1 MNPCL
6 ATRVRNSH
14 PARKGAAPRAHKV
27 AVWKAALSQLE
38 RDQQDCSNLDVKRVA
53 SRLGSAKQWLNAL
66 ALFQRVAA
74 VRVRHDATLTNSIA
88 SACNFNT
95 GPWKTS
101 LKLLH
106 SLPTAGIPP
115 DAFSCGVCV
124 KALNGIVLSRGIAWE
139 EAYDL
144 LALQYSQHSQLS
156 PIVWGTVLDTMGKA
170 RGWKLALNL
179 LMSMWLNTP
188 RSPSPDAQCVN
199 VVITSAGL
207 EGWRASLDLLLVDNV
222 DEISFNSAMA
232 NLQGDFQ
239 QALVWGLLS
248 RMRSLAIEPS
258 EVTYGTAANAFG
270 SAWSSALQSLSCGMW
285 SSTAPNV
292 VAFGACLNACQKSAN
307 WKTSL
312 TLIQSLDLAS
322 LQLNAPCS
330 GAALNS
336 CSMGRKWGRALA
348 LIHGFNC
355 FPIRLTMPMV
365 GAAMAGCQGA
375 VDDPD
380 FVDLLAGG
388 MPDHDAGKTLWQRT
402 LCFFNL
408 PDLAQPAKSGI
419 QAQQRKL
426 APDLVTIGIGVSA
439 CGKGEQWTKSLQLLE
454 FAKLQKVEPTPTVLN
469 SVLDG
474 MDRALC
480 WTQSLA
486 MLTLFEQERL
496 HLDSLSFRSIMQ
508 ASEASSNHLQ
518 SLGCRFF
525 TG

>member
-14 PARKGAAPRAHKV
+14 PARKGAAPRAYKV

-74 VRVRHDATLTNSIA
+74 ARVRHDATLTNSIA

-144 LALQYSQHSQLS
+144 LALQYSQYSQLS

-248 RMRSLAIEPS
+248 RMRRLAIEPS

-322 LQLNAPCS
+322 LQLNAPCF

-348 LIHGFNC
+348 LIHGFHW

-474 MDRALC
+474 MDRLV
-480 WTQSLA
+480 
-486 MLTLFEQERL
+486 
-496 HLDSLSFRSIMQ
+496 LDPIFGHANSI
-508 ASEASSNHLQ
+508 
-518 SLGCRFF
+518 
-525 TG
+525 